1 MPTSLRRP
9 NARAAARTARIAGIA
24 TAFGLVG
31 SLVAAAPAQAA
42 SGDRCGEQRTLAS
55 VARSYEP
62 DRFHRYLGAR
72 GPLEQLPRGAVLK
85 TRSLAY
91 SFNGLPLPVEVE
103 QILYRST
110 DARGCAIANV
120 TSVLKPPLPLQS
132 GRVVAYQSFY
142 DSLDPAHS
150 PSYAFAGST
159 DPGAQVAN
167 VELTQIAAFLTAGY
181 TVVVADTQGPTADF
195 AAGPEYGR
203 TTLDSLRA
211 VGRHPGSG
219 VPRDAAIG
227 LYGYS
232 GGAIG
237 TTWAAALAPRYA
249 PGVDRRIVGSANGG
263 ILVFPHHNLGYVL
276 GSQVWAGVAPMALVG
291 VSRAYGIDLRPYLNR
306 KGKRLVRQLR
316 DDSISEVLG
325 AYPGL
330 RKKDFLKK
338 RFRDIRSI
346 RPYVRTVNKLN
357 LGRRPAPS
365 APVFLG
371 QGANGTLE
379 GTRNDQSVGA
389 GDGVMIAGD
398 VRTLARR
405 YCRRGTVVTWRQ
417 YDATSHFSTI
427 APWQPEATAWLLAR
441 FEGVDAP
448 SSCGS
453 IPQGNA
459 LTPVRF
465 AR

>member
-1 MPTSLRRP
+1 MRLTPSRPLAAVVASL
-9 NARAAARTARIAGIA
+9 A
-24 TAFGLVG
+24 
-31 SLVAAAPAQAA
+31 VAAGTLAVPATAQAA
-42 SGDRCGEQRTLAS
+42 GGDRCEDQRTISS
-55 VARSYEP
+55 VARSYAP
-62 DRFHRYLGAR
+62 DRFHRYFGAK
-72 GPLEQLPRGAVLK
+72 GPLEDLRRGTVLK
-85 TRSLAY
+85 SRTMAY
-91 SFNGLPLPVEVE
+91 SLNGLPLPIEVE
-103 QILYRST
+103 QLLYRSN

-120 TSVLKPPLPLQS
+120 TSVLKPPLPLQG

-150 PSYAFAGST
+150 PSYTFAGST

-167 VELTQIAAFLTAGY
+167 SELTQIASFLTAGY
-181 TVVVADTQGPTADF
+181 TVVVADTQGPSADF

-211 VGRHPGSG
+211 TLRHPGAG

-249 PGVDRRIVGSANGG
+249 PGIDRRLVGAANGG
-263 ILVFPHHNLGYVL
+263 VLVFPHHNLGYVL

-306 KGKRLVRQLR
+306 KGVRLVRALR
-316 DDSISEVLG
+316 DDSIGEVLG

-330 RKKDFLKK
+330 RGRDFLKK

-346 RPYVRTVNKLN
+346 RPYVRTVNRLN
-357 LGRRPAPS
+357 LGRRPTPTT
-365 APVFLG
+365 PVFLG

-379 GTRNDQSVGA
+379 GTRNDQSVGS

-405 YCRRGTVVTWRQ
+405 YCRDGNDAVTWRQ
-417 YDATSHFSTI
+417 YDATSHFTTI
-427 APWQPEATAWLLAR
+427 AAWQPEATAWLLAR

-453 IPQGNA
+453 IPRGNA
-459 LTPVRF
+459 LKPVRF
-465 AR
+465 RR